1 MIEQIV
7 KAFNTKKEALNYMQ
21 IMDTVESVLVNQNG
35 KHLVVCKKQIN
46 VIEGEYENIILTS

>member
-21 IMDTVESVLVNQNG
+21 IMNTVESVLVNQNG
-35 KHLVVCKKQIN
+35 QYLVVCKKQIAVVDGECEN
-46 VIEGEYENIILTS
+46 VVFTS